1 MSYRALGVAMLITL
15 ASLAPPAVSQGE
27 RALDEVKERGFDFKK
42 VPVELSPVV
51 EGKIWRATGA
61 SNTYLVQTSA
71 GGVLID
77 SGLSYQTKRQ
87 MELLESVLEGPLL
100 YILLTHSHS
109 DHVGGVKRWLAK
121 YPKAKVVAHEAFV
134 PMHHE
139 LTILGPY
146 YGRRGQVMLPNLVAS
161 GRVALK
167 KDPLL
172 EYGGIEPDLLV
183 DNDEPLTLEV
193 GDTRFELEPMPAGE
207 GPDGMG
213 VWIEEH
219 RILFTGDLT
228 GPHFP
233 MWPNLYSVRGE
244 RYREF
249 LPYIASLERAME
261 LDPAIVAHGHFDVIY
276 GEDYLRKALK
286 RQRDAVRYVHDAV
299 VDAMNQGKSLP
310 EVMREVTLPEELTLS
325 QGYGKVDWSVR
336 GLWETYT
343 GWFDFESTTG
353 LYPVPARDV
362 YADLVLAAG
371 GPGPIL
377 EAAQARL
384 ANGEP
389 VHALHLIE
397 VAEAAKSTPALLLP
411 LKLRA
416 LEALRERAVSTY
428 NSFFEVSWLDARIA
442 EVRAQLD

>member
-1 MSYRALGVAMLITL
+1 MSYRTLGVAIL
-15 ASLAPPAVSQGE
+15 AAAILSLPGVGLAE

-42 VPVELSPVV
+42 MPVELHPVV
-51 EGKIWRATGA
+51 AGKIWRASGA
-61 SNTYLVQTSA
+61 SNAYLVQTSD

-77 SGLSYQTKRQ
+77 SGLSYQSKQQ
-87 MELLESVLEGPLL
+87 MKLLESVLEGPLL

-109 DHVGGVKRWLAK
+109 DHVGGVKRWRKK
-121 YPKAKVVAHEAFV
+121 YPSARIVAHEAFV

-146 YGRRGQVMLPNLVAS
+146 YGRRGAIMLPDLVAS
-161 GRVALK
+161 GRKAIS

-213 VWIEEH
+213 VWIEEY

-261 LDPAIVAHGHFDVIY
+261 LDPAIVAHGHFDVIL
-276 GEDYLRKALK
+276 GEDYLRKALR

-299 VDAMNQGKSLP
+299 VDAMNAGKSLP
-310 EVMREVTLPEELTLS
+310 ETMREVTLPEELKLS

-362 YADLVLAAG
+362 HGDLVVAAG

-377 EAAQARL
+377 DAAKARL

-397 VAEAAKSTPALLLP
+397 VAESAKATPAVLLP